1 MKKPRILLVD
11 DDLQIARMFR
21 SSLELSGM
29 EYDVVDVPSG
39 EEALLELGKGP
50 VDLVVSDLRLPGMSG
65 LELLKLVRKHN
76 PLARAIMI
84 TAHPSIEIREK
95 AQQLGVIAFM
105 TKPIHT
111 NAFLEIVH
119 RVVTLQEQEV
129 HDEMVRQER
138 RKKVQPFLQDLLKT
152 AGADF
157 VVLVG
162 PDGELLSS
170 VGETGSLDI
179 DTIQPLLVDA
189 GRVSIGLSAA
199 LGASTPWNI
208 HYFSGSQLSLYLV
221 SAGFDTSLLI
231 GIPHESDYGQ
241 VGSIARHARKT
252 FSEIL
257 SIFSGKENASEQS
270 QDTEDDSIPADKG
283 RAEQGSEADQA
294 PGSSVKAED
303 FWEDVENK
311 ASAAAPIDG
320 ETLSYEEA
328 RKIGLIQDDIS
339 DDESGK

>member
-1 MKKPRILLVD
+1 
-11 DDLQIARMFR
+11 
-21 SSLELSGM
+21 
-29 EYDVVDVPSG
+29 
-39 EEALLELGKGP
+39 
-50 VDLVVSDLRLPGMSG
+50 
-65 LELLKLVRKHN
+65 
-76 PLARAIMI
+76 
-84 TAHPSIEIREK
+84 
-95 AQQLGVIAFM
+95 
-105 TKPIHT
+105 
-111 NAFLEIVH
+111 
-119 RVVTLQEQEV
+119 
-129 HDEMVRQER
+129 MVRQER

-257 SIFSGKENASEQS
+257 SIFSGKETAPEQS
-270 QDTEDDSIPADKG
+270 QDTEDDSIPADEG
-283 RAEQGSEADQA
+283 QAEQGSEADQA